1 MMLAV
6 TAFAAAPAAA
16 QDEPPTGGTAVVGEW
31 QTATQLNPFL
41 PNALKDFEASYPILR
56 PLVQINDDGEWFTE
70 FLVELPSIENDGVV
84 LDEDGEGFTVNLKMK
99 PDLSWSDGAPFT
111 LHDYAWNLDWAL
123 STAQAGVGCV
133 YCLQFNP
140 LIDPSL
146 EGDALYAP
154 ENRYIESVEVSE
166 DGLSAAVKYRQNYAG
181 WIGQL
186 NQPQLL
192 PPQFWQDIPA
202 DEIASTAVPGN
213 PKLLEMPSN
222 GPFVISA
229 ASSEGIDYVPNPLFT
244 ADTGPYLDE
253 LRLRFYGSKDGEF
266 TAFLNGEIDVTLNT
280 TMADVKALQSVDPSI
295 GRAQVDSGWLYEHL
309 DFNHESSNVGLDDPM
324 VRKGLR
330 MGIDKQQLVDVLF
343 PGAGLEPACSVSPPT
358 VWWASDVACDPYD
371 PEGAAALLDEAGW
384 VFDPDLGVRAKDGN
398 PMRLRMCTS
407 SGNPTRLTTLGRIAQ
422 DWAAID
428 VGTDIQTEDPSVYFG
443 GWDETTSE
451 TACNIYRGTFDISLY
466 TSQLSGD
473 PYGNYYF
480 GYHSTQPAT
489 EAFPSGA
496 NIPRVQDPDLDAI
509 IDNIGSKIDQAEI
522 IEASDAFHQ
531 FVNENATEVP
541 LYYRPE
547 PIGISNR
554 LGGLEKGN
562 PSTDTKLWDVESW
575 YIQE

>member
-1 MMLAV
+1 
-6 TAFAAAPAAA
+6 
-16 QDEPPTGGTAVVGEW
+16 
-31 QTATQLNPFL
+31 
-41 PNALKDFEASYPILR
+41 
-56 PLVQINDDGEWFTE
+56 
-70 FLVELPSIENDGVV
+70 
-84 LDEDGEGFTVNLKMK
+84 
-99 PDLSWSDGAPFT
+99 
-111 LHDYAWNLDWAL
+111 
-123 STAQAGVGCV
+123 
-133 YCLQFNP
+133 
-140 LIDPSL
+140 
-146 EGDALYAP
+146 
-154 ENRYIESVEVSE
+154 
-166 DGLSAAVKYRQNYAG
+166 
-181 WIGQL
+181 
-186 NQPQLL
+186 
-192 PPQFWQDIPA
+192 
-202 DEIASTAVPGN
+202 
-213 PKLLEMPSN
+213 
-222 GPFVISA
+222 
-229 ASSEGIDYVPNPLFT
+229 
-244 ADTGPYLDE
+244 
-253 LRLRFYGSKDGEF
+253 
-266 TAFLNGEIDVTLNT
+266 
-280 TMADVKALQSVDPSI
+280 
-295 GRAQVDSGWLYEHL
+295 
-309 DFNHESSNVGLDDPM
+309 VGLDDPM